1 MNPKHLAT
9 TTTRKTPTSD
19 SQKTPLKQDTETTPL
34 HFATLNSETPLN
46 SVNISGLSKTTVL
59 IILFP
64 GAFFRHTHHIV
75 APVKDVTYALKKNF

>member
-1 MNPKHLAT
+1 MK
-9 TTTRKTPTSD
+9 
-19 SQKTPLKQDTETTPL
+19 
-34 HFATLNSETPLN
+34 
-46 SVNISGLSKTTVL
+46 VISGLSKTTVL

>member
-1 MNPKHLAT
+1 MKLNLIYACQLL
-9 TTTRKTPTSD
+9 RKR
-19 SQKTPLKQDTETTPL
+19 
-34 HFATLNSETPLN
+34 AETPPN